1 MKSVKLQYGLRIS
14 MISQVLAEN
23 VRHRVPNMPAYSRL
37 ETWGTALQTSEK
49 EEPLRFKKQCTTY
62 V

>member
-23 VRHRVPNMPAYSRL
+23 VRYRVPNTPANSRL
-37 ETWGTALQTSEK
+37 ETWGTAFQTSEK
-49 EEPLRFKKQCTTY
+49 EEPVRFTKQCTTY